1 MDVALRNQYL
11 DQQGQPMLIPIS
23 ANGLLAQQNLF
34 ERLKFAFA
42 VAPLRTK
49 RAFKRVGI
57 NLQDPSELATI
68 AELGYRGLDKR
79 GIQMSDSKIY
89 AFSVEDIVKKILA
102 DPEPGAQSLLAN
114 APIQWVP

>member
-1 MDVALRNQYL
+1 MNPAIRNQFL
-11 DQQGQPMLIPIS
+11 DENGQPILIPIS
-23 ANGLLAQQNLF
+23 ANGLLVQKNIL

-49 RAFKRVGI
+49 RAFRAVGI
-57 NLQDPSELATI
+57 DIKNPSELATI
-68 AELGYRGLDKR
+68 AEISNRGLDKR

-89 AFSVEDIVKKILA
+89 AFNVESILKKILA